1 MDVFGRFEGWNKVR
15 TMTGSMQNLQL
26 LFTTMTGGRL
36 CLTALATADE
46 MENDEEENARPCNG
60 ADDAGRNGVR
70 L

>member
-1 MDVFGRFEGWNKVR
+1 
-15 TMTGSMQNLQL
+15 MTGSMQNLQL